1 MQQQTPETK
10 EPDQYELALIRKK
23 EELQACQSNQGV
35 ASCYECEKLLACDL
49 RKEYVDAVYRSM
61 HKDKGGGFE
70 F

>member
-1 MQQQTPETK
+1 MQQQTPKTK

-23 EELQACQSNQGV
+23 EELQACQSNQEV
-35 ASCYECEKLLACDL
+35 PSCYECEKLLDCDL
-49 RKEYVDAVYRSM
+49 RREYVDAVYRSM